1 MKQIVHSKSPSR
13 DNTMANI
20 QLRQKEPLSADQ
32 VNLEYGSLDEDQ
44 SQQHDLGGLINDMPT
59 QGYCLVF
66 LAQTD
71 WYVLRI
77 EKGTIK
83 VERNPD
89 FDENEW
95 NEKEYEAKL
104 RRATGRKADDLLKNF
119 KHANIN
125 YKIMRSRDRAKK
137 YIYVIITASKDIVEE
152 WADRHNVDIEIE
164 PIEAVRIGRKYKGLL
179 TM

>member
-1 MKQIVHSKSPSR
+1 
-13 DNTMANI
+13 MADI
-20 QLRQKEPLSADQ
+20 QLKQKEPLSADQ
-32 VNLEYGSLDEDQ
+32 VNVEYGSRDEDQ
-44 SQQHDLGGLINDMPT
+44 SQQHDQGGLINDMPT

-89 FDENEW
+89 FDDA
-95 NEKEYEAKL
+95 KEYEAKL
-104 RRATGRKADDLLKNF
+104 RRATGGKADNLLKNF
-119 KHANIN
+119 KHANIK
-125 YKIMRSRDRAKK
+125 YRIIEDKARK

-164 PIEAVRIGRKYKGLL
+164 PIEAVRIGRTFKGLL

>member
-13 DNTMANI
+13 DNTMADI
-20 QLRQKEPLSADQ
+20 QLNQKEPLSPDQ
-32 VNLEYGSLDEDQ
+32 VNFEYGSRDEDQ

-77 EKGTIK
+77 VNGTIK

-89 FDENEW
+89 FDKNEW
-95 NEKEYEAKL
+95 SEKEYEAKL
-104 RRATGRKADDLLKNF
+104 KRATGGKADNLLKNF
-119 KHANIN
+119 KHANIK
-125 YKIMRSRDRAKK
+125 YRIKRSEDRAKK

-152 WADRHNVDIEIE
+152 
-164 PIEAVRIGRKYKGLL
+164 
-179 TM
+179 